1 MTNAELGFE
10 ESEAEVRAA
19 RLRSN
24 SRSFSRWASGYGV
37 ISHTAVTQ
45 LRIHALAQR
54 LAEDN
59 VVPDEATVFN
69 VLCAADRLASGA
81 MWLVV
86 HMTYAS
92 NVYPDGRPLN
102 GEDFKADPEG
112 HTGGSLNMV
121 PAYVGYLAANTL
133 SGITRAWLMG
143 QGHCV
148 AAVDATNVLVGNM
161 TSVHAKRYSVS
172 GAGLSQLARD
182 FYSYQVL
189 PDGQPESPLG
199 SHVNAHTAGGM
210 MEGGYLGFAELQY
223 PHMPLP
229 GEHLVVFL
237 SDGAFEEQRGSDWVP
252 RWWRPE
258 DCGVITPFMILN
270 GRRIDERSSVEMKGG
285 VSWLDEHLRLNGFSP
300 INIDG
305 RDPAAFAWGILEM
318 ETRQARQ
325 QDSDRNAQSDAIEAI
340 QYGVAS
346 TIKGFG
352 FPGAGTISAHNL
364 PLQGNPATDKSARDT
379 FNEGAR
385 QLWVPPDELE
395 AAARALNQHEAQTR
409 PRERDHPLLRRK
421 LITARLPQPPWKRCE
436 GHCSVSPMHGIDEYF
451 CDIVKANPN
460 LRPRVGNPD
469 EMRSNGLS
477 GTLELL
483 KHRVTRPEPGVAEST
498 HGAVITALN
507 EEAVVSA
514 ALANKGGV
522 NLVATYEA
530 FAVKMLGAIRQ
541 ELIFARHLRVAG
553 EEPGWLAVPVIA
565 TSHTWENGK
574 NEQSHQ
580 DTTFCEALMNEM
592 GDVSRVLFPADWNCA
607 IVALQAAYSANA
619 QIWTLVV
626 PKRDLPVRFSPEQ
639 ARQLIERGAV
649 RIRVVGYEDER
660 LQLIATGAYQLTE
673 VLKASERLEY
683 AGVDHT
689 VIYLQEPGRFR
700 IPRDELEGE
709 EVLAPEI
716 IDALFPESAA
726 VRVFVTHTRPEPF
739 IGTIWPLLRN
749 PVQTPVLGYVN
760 RGGTLDEK
768 GMLFANRC
776 TWVHVL
782 AAAAVGLGDQPEVW
796 LNEAELGALMGECA
810 PSAIFEPQLRCLR

>member
-1 MTNAELGFE
+1 MTNAELE
-10 ESEAEVRAA
+10 IDESDAAVRAA
-19 RLRSN
+19 QLCN
-24 SRSFSRWASGYGV
+24 SSPDFARWAAGYGV

-45 LRIHALAQR
+45 LRVHV
-54 LAEDN
+54 LAERLREAG
-59 VVPDEATVFN
+59 VVSDAAAVFK
-69 VLCAADRLASGA
+69 VLCAADRLASSA

-86 HMTYAS
+86 HMTYAK
-92 NVYPDGRPLN
+92 NVYQDGRALDA
-102 GEDFKADPEG
+102 GDFKADPEG

-133 SGITRAWLMG
+133 SGLTRAWLMG

-148 AAVDATNVLVGNM
+148 AAIDATNVLVGNM
-161 TSVHAKRYSVS
+161 TAAHAQRY
-172 GAGLSQLARD
+172 AATDEGLTQLVRD
-182 FYSYQVL
+182 FYSYKVF
-189 PDGQPESPLG
+189 PDGTPESPLG

-223 PHMPLP
+223 PHMPLL

-252 RWWRPE
+252 RWWRAE

-285 VSWLDEHLRLNGFSP
+285 VSWLDQHLRLNGFSP

-318 ETRQARQ
+318 EARQAQ
-325 QDSDRNAQSDAIEAI
+325 QSVAGREVQCEALAPVY
-340 QYGVAS
+340 YGVAS

-364 PLQGNPATDKSARDT
+364 PLQDNPAEDETARNT

-385 QLWVPPDELE
+385 RLWVPPDELD
-395 AAARALNQHEAQTR
+395 AAVRILNQHEAQNR
-409 PRERDHPLLRRK
+409 PRERDHPLVHRK
-421 LITARLPQPPWKRCE
+421 LRALQLPQPPWKRCE
-436 GHCSVSPMHGIDEYF
+436 GEGTASPMQGIDAYF
-451 CDIVKANPN
+451 CDIVKANPG

-469 EMRSNGLS
+469 EMRSNGLNA
-477 GTLELL
+477 TLDLL

-514 ALANKGGV
+514 ALANKGGL
-522 NLVATYEA
+522 NLVASYEA

-541 ELIFARHLRVAG
+541 ELIFARHLRAVG

-580 DTTFCEALMNEM
+580 DTTFCEALMSEM
-592 GDVSRVLFPADWNCA
+592 SDVSRVLFPADWNCA
-607 IVALQAAYSANA
+607 IAALHAVYSARG

-626 PKRDLPVRFSPEQ
+626 PKRNLPVRFTPEQ

-649 RIRVVGYEDER
+649 RMRVVGYEEER

-673 VLKASERLEY
+673 VLKASTRLEY

-689 VIYLQEPGRFR
+689 VTYLQEPGRFR
-700 IPRDELEGE
+700 IPRDEREGE

-716 IDALFPESAA
+716 IDALFPESVA

-739 IGTIWPLLRN
+739 IGTLWPLLRN

-796 LNEAELGALMGECA
+796 LNEAELGALMGESD
-810 PSAIFEPQLRCLR
+810 PSAVFDPQLRYLR